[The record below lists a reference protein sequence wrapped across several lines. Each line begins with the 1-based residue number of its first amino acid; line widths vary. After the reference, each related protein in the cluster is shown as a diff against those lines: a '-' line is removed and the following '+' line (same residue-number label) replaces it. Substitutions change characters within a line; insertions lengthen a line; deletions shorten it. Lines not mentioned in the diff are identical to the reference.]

1 MRARWGSWRV
11 PVGVLATVLVIAA
24 PPAAEAQAA
33 QSPPQGPLAQKP
45 QPAAPAQA
53 AGRLRVFLDCDCFQD
68 YLRDEIKFVDF
79 VHQAQ
84 DADVHILSTTS
95 DTGGGGQETVLRLVG
110 RGRFAG
116 QDQALKAISQ
126 TADAESTRRER
137 IKRTVEVGLA
147 AYLAREGLPANVSIE
162 VSGED
167 EARRPADDPWKS
179 WVFSIRG
186 SADFNIEE
194 TQRDRSWDLNVGAD
208 RITEAWKITIG
219 VGVNKEIEEFDLDEE
234 EPLKAVRHERR
245 GSWFIAKSWGP
256 HWSVGLDGEVESSTF
271 GNTKFAWQTLPKVEY
286 SVFPY
291 AEYARRQLRL
301 NYGAGVTHA
310 RYNEITLF
318 DKFEETHPVHEAEIA
333 FERQEPWGSIDTR
346 FGFRQYLHDLSKY
359 RLEAGGEMSWRITR
373 GLSVNMDG
381 SISRVRDQLS
391 LPRRDATQE
400 EVLLRLRELQSAYE
414 ISFDIGFTYSFGAL
428 YNNIVNPRFGR

>member
-1 MRARWGSWRV
+1 MPTLLSAIIAAS
-11 PVGVLATVLVIAA
+11 VLVLLPSNAA
-24 PPAAEAQAA
+24 AQAT
-33 QSPPQGPLAQKP
+33 
-45 QPAAPAQA
+45 APS
-53 AGRLRVFLDCDCFQD
+53 RLRVFLDCDCFQD
-68 YLRDEIKFVDF
+68 YLRDEIRFVDF

-84 DADVHILSTTS
+84 DADVHILSNTS

-116 QDQALKAISQ
+116 FDQNLKAISQ
-126 TADAESTRRER
+126 SAEAESTRRER

-147 AYLAREGLPANVSIE
+147 AYLAREGSPANVSID
-162 VSGED
+162 VSGERTD
-167 EARRPADDPWKS
+167 EQRRPADDPWKS

-194 TQRDRSWDLNVGAD
+194 TQRDRSWDIEAGAD

-219 VGVNKEIEEFDLDEE
+219 VGFNKEIEEFDLDED
-234 EPLKAVRHERR
+234 EPLKAVRHDRE
-245 GSWFIAKSWGP
+245 GNWFIAKSFGP
-256 HWSVGLDGEVESSTF
+256 HWSFGVDGEVESSTF
-271 GNTKFAWQTLPKVEY
+271 GNTKFAWQTAPAIEY

-291 AEYARRQLRL
+291 TEYARRQLRL
-301 NYGAGVTHA
+301 AYAVGVAHA
-310 RYNEITLF
+310 RYNEITLY
-318 DKFEETHPVHEAEIA
+318 DKLDETHPIQEAEIA
-333 FERQEPWGSIDTR
+333 FERQEPWGSIDVNV
-346 FGFRQYLHDLSKY
+346 GFRQFLHDMTKY
-359 RLEAGGEMSWRITR
+359 RLEAGGELSWRITR
-373 GLSVNMDG
+373 GLSINMDG

-414 ISFDIGFTYSFGAL
+414 INFDIGFTYSFGAL

>member
-1 MRARWGSWRV
+1 MTSMREAFRLVTALSIL
-11 PVGVLATVLVIAA
+11 LAGTQSAWA
-24 PPAAEAQAA
+24 GQTPPATPATQVAPA
-33 QSPPQGPLAQKP
+33 AQKP
-45 QPAAPAQA
+45 
-53 AGRLRVFLDCDCFQD
+53 AGARLRVFLDCDCFQD

-95 DTGGGGQETVLRLVG
+95 DTGGGGRETVLRLIG
-110 RGRFAG
+110 RGRFTG
-116 QDQALKAISQ
+116 HDQELKAISQ
-126 TADAESTRRER
+126 SAEAESTRRER

-147 AYLAREGLPANVSIE
+147 AYLAREGLPANLGIE
-162 VSGED
+162 VGGERD

-194 TQRDRSWDLNVGAD
+194 TQRDRSWDINAGAD

-219 VGVNKEIEEFDLDEE
+219 TGFSKEIEEFDLDED

-271 GNTKFAWQTLPKVEY
+271 GNTKFAWNTAPAIEY

-291 AEYARRQLRL
+291 SEYARRQLRL
-301 NYGAGVTHA
+301 MYAAGVAHA

-318 DKFEETHPVHEAEIA
+318 DKFEETHPVHKAEMA

-346 FGFRQYLHDLSKY
+346 FEFSQYLHDLSKY
-359 RLEAGGEMSWRITR
+359 RLEVSGELSWRITR
-373 GLSVNMDG
+373 GLSVNLDG
-381 SISRVRDQLS
+381 GVSRVRDQLS